1 MQTFPNYTIFKE
13 MEDKTLLDILVE
25 DLACNKSDDEI
36 RLHINK
42 LIRHDNCSL
51 STITSAIAN

>member
-1 MQTFPNYTIFKE
+1 MQTFLNYTIFKE

-42 LIRHDNCSL
+42 LIRDSRKL
-51 STITSAIAN
+51 V

>member
-1 MQTFPNYTIFKE
+1 MQTFLNYTIFKE

-42 LIRHDNCSL
+42 LTEVSHPLKGGFRM
-51 STITSAIAN
+51 